1 MAWTKGYELGSYG
14 VTANLLRIIAYQ
26 QVTLSPNIDRL
37 NKPYC
42 IEEFYRFP
50 GEEERTK
57 RLEFIDAKELQRIWE
72 K

>member
-50 GEEERTK
+50 G
-57 RLEFIDAKELQRIWE
+57 
-72 K
+72 